1 MGREVGFFP
10 KKRAD
15 IFCIYCEVGMLRRK
29 LAPRLVIEKRHHIP
43 PGQFPFTVKNEG
55 KVDCHREKSC
65 KDLSEKL
72 ARLRQKAVKK

>member
-1 MGREVGFFP
+1 M
-10 KKRAD
+10 
-15 IFCIYCEVGMLRRK
+15 RRK

-72 ARLRQKAVKK
+72 ARLRQGAVKK